1 VYSLLLVCVLPIQ
14 SAHETAGAAGTRH
27 SPRPPWGAR
36 DKCTARARCAAR
48 HEVAFE
54 IRAPSLLRRLAPRND
69 GSGLNC
75 CRCLKSESVAIHW
88 VRTRGH
94 TRSRHRPR
102 KRAIQYS
109 RAVVM
114 ESRGRG
120 VLDAPLSRSMT
131 VLVRGDATLN
141 SDCVIPGWRVSAR
154 PQMLN
159 CASGNLEI
167 PGSMQSLSSC
177 AHSRSL
183 LPQLLLMHLDELVHA
198 AKLEVDVGKFSGM
211 HGGTESLLCVS
222 SIDPA

>member
-1 VYSLLLVCVLPIQ
+1 LLLVCVLPIQ

-27 SPRPPWGAR
+27 SPRPPWGREINAQLGR
-36 DKCTARARCAAR
+36 VAPRGTKSRLKLGHR
-48 HEVAFE
+48 HCFVA
-54 IRAPSLLRRLAPRND
+54 SLLAMTVLD
-69 GSGLNC
+69 NC

-183 LPQLLLMHLDELVHA
+183 LPQLLLMRLDELVHA